1 MGCWLSFPPFSGL
14 VFKPMV
20 TWGTPHF
27 GKPPN
32 LCSIEPTQIPVSILV
47 QNLLIKERK
56 RCLTQLKGTH
66 MNEALRNAGKS
77 WPLAQVY
84 LWSFD
89 EHHSSS
95 VHLHTR
101 ADSQRSRQSSAC
113 PGQHHI
119 LSCHHP
125 DGLVMQRTHFGDGL
139 EIGNSVLV
147 QRTPNLGSCCWF
159 S

>member
-1 MGCWLSFPPFSGL
+1 
-14 VFKPMV
+14 MV
-20 TWGTPHF
+20 TWGTPHL

-32 LCSIEPTQIPVSILV
+32 LCSIEPTQIPVAIPFPQSPD
-47 QNLLIKERK
+47 QRKEKTPDPTR
-56 RCLTQLKGTH
+56 
-66 MNEALRNAGKS
+66 MNEALRNEGKS
-77 WPLAQVY
+77 WHLAQVY